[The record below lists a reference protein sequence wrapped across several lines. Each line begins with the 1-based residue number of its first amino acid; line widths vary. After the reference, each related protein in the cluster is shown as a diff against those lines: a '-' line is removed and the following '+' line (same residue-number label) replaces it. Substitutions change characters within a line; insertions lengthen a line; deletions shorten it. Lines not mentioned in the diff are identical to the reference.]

1 MRHPSSDILVLI
13 LETMKEKQKLASIEN
28 YRLISLKQ
36 SFIFGNLN
44 NIYSYVVFIQTTLLL
59 VKF

>member
-1 MRHPSSDILVLI
+1 
-13 LETMKEKQKLASIEN
+13 MKSKELATIEN
-28 YRLISLKQ
+28 YRLHSLKH

-44 NIYSYVVFIQTTLLL
+44 NIYSYVVFIQNTLLL